1 MSENWKIRQA
11 TAADLPQL
19 LALDQKSDNAAH
31 WSPDSYRAIFS
42 TDSPKRLALI
52 AQKNDVV
59 YAFVIALTATCEW
72 EIENIVTEHEHRR
85 RGLATKLIAEI
96 LRRARASSAE
106 KIFLEV
112 RKSNSIARSFYEK
125 MGFTPTGLRPAY
137 YHAPDE
143 DAVLYN
149 LLLQ

>member
-31 WSPDSYRAIFS
+31 WSLDSYRAIFS

-125 MGFTPTGLRPAY
+125 MGFTQTGLRPAY